1 MSALH
6 FHHMNLF
13 AATSYTKTSSTKNQ
27 AVFQDQT
34 SSSRVARIKANALQS
49 FKLSQPKSGPVK
61 DEKEVNSRTHA
72 LTRVR
77 AGGYMVPSKV
87 IHRDIAKHVSFQEV
101 G

>member
-6 FHHMNLF
+6 FHRMNLF
-13 AATSYTKTSSTKNQ
+13 APASIREMSTKNQ
-27 AVFQDQT
+27 SVFQDQT

-61 DEKEVNSRTHA
+61 NEKEVNTRNNA

-77 AGGYMVPSKV
+77 AGGYMVPANVTKRV
-87 IHRDIAKHVSFQEV
+87 TFQV
-101 G
+101 